1 MLTTFGND
9 KAKEYLLSFSCPL
22 DRDIESFLHLKSIRF
37 EQADAARTYLVLD
50 SKGLILAYFSLTF
63 KELPTNSLSISKTK
77 IKRLNGI
84 SKNATSLKVY
94 LIGQIAK
101 NFSLHENPIT
111 INDILFFINIT
122 IEKTQELIG
131 GRVTILEC
139 QNNSKIISLYE
150 KNGFEK
156 LPTKGEEGSLITM
169 LFNN

>member
-1 MLTTFGND
+1 MLTIFGND

-37 EQADAARTYLVLD
+37 EQADAARTYLVL
-50 SKGLILAYFSLTF
+50 GTEGFILAYFSLTF
-63 KELPTNSLSISKTK
+63 KELPTNNFALSKTRIKK
-77 IKRLNGI
+77 INGI

-111 INDILFFINIT
+111 LNDILSSINII
-122 IEKTQELIG
+122 IEKAQELIG

-150 KNGFEK
+150 KHGFEK
-156 LPTKGEEGSLITM
+156 LPIKGEEKALVTM